1 LGAGI
6 GKLYQELENM
16 KSFRDYFLKKYPFGI
31 VEQQHNRQ
39 KILSEGLITSYPIDK
54 LLSMLVRTYGKN
66 IYDISKNFYNEETKT
81 AGVTFFTKEEF
92 GNSEFIKDLE
102 SKIDVY
108 GYFIATQEEIP
119 ESKEIGFFLE
129 PKYPFKIG
137 EKDIR
142 DMKCFHIT
150 HKDNLQRIEKVG
162 LIPKDTQT
170 EFKYGGDRIYLMF
183 SNSSFVVRKLG
194 AKIAEAKELDPKDL
208 RVLEITNFSNLT
220 LYFDMNCDPI
230 PNNIACFTFQNI
242 HPDNIKFPLNET

>member
-1 LGAGI
+1 M
-6 GKLYQELENM
+6 E
-16 KSFRDYFLKKYPFGI
+16 SFRDYFLKKYPFGI
-31 VEQQHNRQ
+31 IEQQHNRQ
-39 KILSEGLITSYPIDK
+39 HILSEGLITSYPIDK

-66 IYDISKNFYNEETKT
+66 IYDISKNFYNENTKT

-92 GNSEFIKDLE
+92 GNLEFINDLK

-108 GYFIATQEEIP
+108 GYFLATQEEIP
-119 ESKEIGFFLE
+119 QSKEIGFFIE

-142 DMKCFHIT
+142 GMKCFHIT
-150 HKDNLQRIEKVG
+150 HEDNLPRIKKVG

-183 SNSSFVVRKLG
+183 SNSTFVVRQLG
-194 AKIAEAKELDPKDL
+194 VQIAKAKELDPKDL
-208 RVLEITNFSNLT
+208 EVLEITDFSNLI
-220 LYFDMNCDPI
+220 LYFDMNFDPI

-242 HPDNIKFPLNET
+242 RPEYIKFPTNV

>member
-1 LGAGI
+1 
-6 GKLYQELENM
+6 M

-92 GNSEFIKDLE
+92 GNSEFIKDLK

-150 HKDNLQRIEKVG
+150 HKDNLQRIKKVG

-208 RVLEITNFSNLT
+208 RVLDIVNFSNLT
-220 LYFDMNCDPI
+220 LYFDMNFDPI